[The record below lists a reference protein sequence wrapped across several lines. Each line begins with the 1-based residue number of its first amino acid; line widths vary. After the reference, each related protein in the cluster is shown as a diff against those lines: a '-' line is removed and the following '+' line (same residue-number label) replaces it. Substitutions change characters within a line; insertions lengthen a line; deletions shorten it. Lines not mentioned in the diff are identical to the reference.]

1 MVRPYT
7 GEVKGCG
14 WVEWSI
20 LYRNPKNDFTVE
32 DAETAE
38 RKTHSFLLSVLCVLR
53 GEYASPGF
61 SMSQPKLRWGI
72 LGDAGINQRLL
83 PAFRASTTADLRAI
97 ASRSLD
103 KARAASVRD
112 GIPVA
117 HGSYLD
123 LLKDPSIDAVYIP
136 LPNHMHDEWTRL
148 AADHGK
154 HILCEKPLTVTAPEA
169 EKLVAYTRSKGL
181 RLMDGFMWPHH
192 PRTHKLRK
200 FLDSGAIGAIKK
212 VNTAFTFNLAGLPT
226 SNIRMQPEAGGG
238 GLLDVGCYTT
248 YAIRWWMGAEP
259 VKVWATATYVNNVD
273 VAMSGVMTFAD
284 GRTAN
289 FDCGFT
295 HPLRTWV
302 EIVGSEAVVRVPN
315 MWIPDDK
322 AVFQVFRQK
331 GDFDTEIEEIAT
343 PGQNQMVHML
353 DDFAAAV
360 REKREPVPNPDEAV
374 KLGRVMD
381 ALAKSAREGR
391 EIAL

>member
-1 MVRPYT
+1 M
-7 GEVKGCG
+7 
-14 WVEWSI
+14 
-20 LYRNPKNDFTVE
+20 NP
-32 DAETAE
+32 
-38 RKTHSFLLSVLCVLR
+38 
-53 GEYASPGF
+53 
-61 SMSQPKLRWGI
+61 PKLRWGI
-72 LGDAGINQRLL
+72 LGDAAINQRLL
-83 PAFRASTTADLRAI
+83 PAFRASKTADLRAI
-97 ASRSLD
+97 ASRSLE

-123 LLKDPSIDAVYIP
+123 LLKDPNVDAVYIP
-136 LPNHMHDEWTRL
+136 LPNHMHDEWTRK

-169 EKLVAYTRSKGL
+169 EKLVAYTRSKGV

-192 PRTHKLRK
+192 PRTHKIRK
-200 FLDSGAIGAIKK
+200 FLDSGVIGAIKK

-322 AVFQVFRQK
+322 AVFQVFRQR

-343 PGQNQMVHML
+343 PGENQMVHML

-391 EIAL
+391 EITL

>member
-1 MVRPYT
+1 
-7 GEVKGCG
+7 
-14 WVEWSI
+14 
-20 LYRNPKNDFTVE
+20 
-32 DAETAE
+32 
-38 RKTHSFLLSVLCVLR
+38 
-53 GEYASPGF
+53 
-61 SMSQPKLRWGI
+61 MSQPKLRWGI

-97 ASRSLD
+97 ASRSLE
-103 KARAASVRD
+103 KAKAASARD

-123 LLKDPSIDAVYIP
+123 LLKDPNVDAVYIP
-136 LPNHMHDEWTRL
+136 LPNHMHDEWTRK

-169 EKLVAYTRSKGL
+169 EKLVAYTRSKGV

-200 FLDSGAIGAIKK
+200 FLDSGAIGAIRK
-212 VNTAFTFNLAGLPT
+212 VNTAFTFNLTGLPT

-315 MWIPDDK
+315 MWIPDDR
-322 AVFQVFRQK
+322 AVFQVLRQK

-381 ALAKSAREGR
+381 ALAKSARER
-391 EIAL
+391 VEVTI